1 MLTEAA
7 VNGMVDRLQGLK
19 ENVIIGRLIP
29 ARSAIIEEE
38 RRRLTVEAEFLASLR
53 RAMAEDEEPKEG
65 TSFFFGQTDEESSD
79 EEPLSAALAS
89 LVEAPGD
96 GT

>member
-29 ARSAIIEEE
+29 ARSAVIEEE
-38 RRRLTVEAEFLASLR
+38 RRRLAVEAEFLSSLR

-65 TSFFFGQTDEESSD
+65 AAFFFGQQGEELAD
-79 EEPLSAALAS
+79 EEPLSLTLAS
-89 LVEAPGD
+89 LAETSGD
-96 GT
+96 AC